1 MFFTTSSSHATSLLF
16 ASFIVPSRC
25 VFSAFELFSS
35 RRSGFVNQPRS
46 PVDGGVLECRTS
58 TLFIL
63 EVSLSRVMRQQTRNC
78 PRVLVFTS
86 FASPRITSRHPVS
99 CHTLCHG
106 LSAFTAF
113 SSVCPCYIHA
123 SSTLESPLHPS
134 VCLVSRRV
142 HHTITLHSGQEGDS
156 DTWSTAA
163 LCGIGPTPFVGHL
176 VAWTLVGSCCSS
188 RLFTTDLNV
197 SASSIP
203 SLSITLDGIPQVPS
217 KRKHNSVDRNSVM
230 RPSAT
235 SSTPW
240 CICILPPYI
249 YLYLTF

>member
-1 MFFTTSSSHATSLLF
+1 MFWSSRSSHHLASRHITQSLAT
-16 ASFIVPSRC
+16 RC
-25 VFSAFELFSS
+25 VMA
-35 RRSGFVNQPRS
+35 
-46 PVDGGVLECRTS
+46 CW
-58 TLFIL
+58 
-63 EVSLSRVMRQQTRNC
+63 LSQLSVQS
-78 PRVLVFTS
+78 VLVS
-86 FASPRITSRHPVS
+86 
-99 CHTLCHG
+99 
-106 LSAFTAF
+106 
-113 SSVCPCYIHA
+113 IHA

-134 VCLVSRRV
+134 VCLVSHRV

-163 LCGIGPTPFVGHL
+163 LCSIGPTPFVGHL

-188 RLFTTDLNV
+188 RLSTTDLNV
-197 SASSIP
+197 SASNIP

-217 KRKHNSVDRNSVM
+217 KHKHNSVDQNSVM

-235 SSTPW
+235 LSTPW